1 MALYRKHSVKALSM
15 HGLFVQLF
23 SYLKASKYIARTKER
38 STRIR
43 DVADLPPGR
52 RVQRGDL
59 LRSVLNI
66 KNGVEIKSLCYIDSV
81 GQI

>member
-1 MALYRKHSVKALSM
+1 M
-15 HGLFVQLF
+15 HGLFVQLS

-52 RVQRGDL
+52 RVQRARARRD
-59 LRSVLNI
+59 
-66 KNGVEIKSLCYIDSV
+66 GVAPNLARWKRTPS
-81 GQI
+81 